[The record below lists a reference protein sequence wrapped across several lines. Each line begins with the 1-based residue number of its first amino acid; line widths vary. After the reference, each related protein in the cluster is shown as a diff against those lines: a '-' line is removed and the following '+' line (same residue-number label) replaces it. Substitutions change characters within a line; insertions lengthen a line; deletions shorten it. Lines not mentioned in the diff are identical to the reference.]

1 MRRCAKIDE
10 YLFCSRKLW
19 APYQQSCGKTLH
31 EKSNLSQM
39 WLTLQGSKETQV
51 INDDNHLI
59 WMFKSK
65 QMQCSYSFSLGSQNW
80 FLPKY
85 WHSLFLGKP
94 IHQSLP
100 NLLHHKKVLLRYY
113 NGRLTYTYFDAS
125 EFRRARFPRDNRYSW
140 YREIP
145 ICVQFIPA
153 QFADFG
159 QTFLSKFSSATWEV
173 HVITFFLNWCRI
185 IS

>member
-85 WHSLFLGKP
+85 WHSLFFGKP

-100 NLLHHKKVLLRYY
+100 NLCITRKCCCDTIMVSWPTHILMLLNSEGQDSLEITNTVDIEKFLFMY
-113 NGRLTYTYFDAS
+113 NSFQLNLQILVKLFWANFQVQHEKYT
-125 EFRRARFPRDNRYSW
+125 W
-140 YREIP
+140 
-145 ICVQFIPA
+145 
-153 QFADFG
+153 
-159 QTFLSKFSSATWEV
+159 
-173 HVITFFLNWCRI
+173 
-185 IS
+185 

>member
-10 YLFCSRKLW
+10 YLVCSRKLW

-85 WHSLFLGKP
+85 WHSLFFGKP

-100 NLLHHKKVLLRYY
+100 NLLHQKKVLLRYY
-113 NGRLTYTYFDAS
+113 NGLLTYTYFDDS
-125 EFRRARFPRDNRYSW
+125 EGQDSL
-140 YREIP
+140 EITDTVD
-145 ICVQFIPA
+145 IKKFLFLYNSFQLNLQILVKLFWANFQVQHE
-153 QFADFG
+153 
-159 QTFLSKFSSATWEV
+159 KYTW
-173 HVITFFLNWCRI
+173 
-185 IS
+185 